1 MIGWVL
7 RRAAELL
14 GGLIVWVGLWIV
26 LLRWVPLPPVGYGLD
41 LLSGRAPQWGWVGDK
56 AALQRFQRFW
66 EAWEEIEAVPA
77 REAVSLG
84 QRAAE
89 AYFYP
94 PTLQNKSGSH
104 LIGALVTYVWGT
116 ERLWVI
122 YLNSLAFSKGVYGV
136 GAAAER
142 FFEKPLHALNSEE
155 LSELVVRRRTGY
167 WGSPLPLSLH
177 LAQKRLQRRLA
188 GYDS

>member
-14 GGLIVWVGLWIV
+14 GGVVIWIGLWIV
-26 LLRWVPLPPVGYGLD
+26 LLRWVPLPPVGYVLD
-41 LLSGRAPQWGWVGDK
+41 LLGGRAPQWGWVGDK

-66 EAWEEIEAVPA
+66 EAWEEIEATPA
-77 REAVSLG
+77 NGTVSLG
-84 QRAAE
+84 QQAAE

-104 LIGALVTYVWGT
+104 LLGALIAYVWGT
-116 ERLWVI
+116 ERLWIV
-122 YLNSLAFSKGVYGV
+122 YLNSLTFSKGVYGIE
-136 GAAAER
+136 AAAER
-142 FFEKPLHALNSEE
+142 FFEKPLRALNSEE
-155 LSELVVRRRTGY
+155 LSELVVRQRSGY
-167 WGSPLPLSLH
+167 WDSPLPIPLY
-177 LAQKRLQRRLA
+177 LAQKRLQQRVA